1 MSGNLIIFYDFE
13 TTGLNY
19 FHDEIIEYAFL
30 TENGEILT
38 NLVRPVR
45 KLDKKI
51 TAITGITQEKLNKEK
66 LMVEQFSEILAFFT
80 ENQELLKYDRYFFV
94 AHNNDG
100 FDKFF
105 LKRLFSNNQT
115 LCDIFN
121 SAYFIDSLHLARFA
135 MPRMR
140 SHSQKTLAKCFS
152 LDNGNHRA
160 LGDAMCLKNIYG
172 HLIDLI
178 GDRFRDPMNVY
189 NLLYTAFNPNQ

>member
-1 MSGNLIIFYDFE
+1 MSNNLIIFYDFE

-30 TENGEILT
+30 TENGEVLT
-38 NLVRPVR
+38 NLVRPV
-45 KLDKKI
+45 KQLDKKI

-66 LMVEQFSEILAFFT
+66 FMVEQFQNIVAFFT

-105 LKRLFSNNQT
+105 LKRLFSNNQI

-121 SAYFIDSLHLARFA
+121 SAYFIDSLHMARLA
-135 MPRMR
+135 MPNMR
-140 SHSQKTLAKCFS
+140 SHSQKTLAKCFNAS
-152 LDNGNHRA
+152 DGNHRA
-160 LGDAMCLKNIYG
+160 LGDAICLKNIYG
-172 HLIDLI
+172 HLIDLL
-178 GDRFRDPMNVY
+178 GDRYRDPMEVY
-189 NLLYTAFNPNQ
+189 KLLYIAINPNQ